1 MKLKSEVIIQ
11 NTALSLS
18 PLENGYLGSLHVH
31 FNNNFSIEHNRN
43 DLLLYCKKVKIPI
56 ILGASMY
63 YAFEPKIEHIR
74 LNYFINE
81 NLFLNGIKNLASYF
95 SSR

>member
-1 MKLKSEVIIQ
+1 M
-11 NTALSLS
+11 
-18 PLENGYLGSLHVH
+18 
-31 FNNNFSIEHNRN
+31 
-43 DLLLYCKKVKIPI
+43 PI